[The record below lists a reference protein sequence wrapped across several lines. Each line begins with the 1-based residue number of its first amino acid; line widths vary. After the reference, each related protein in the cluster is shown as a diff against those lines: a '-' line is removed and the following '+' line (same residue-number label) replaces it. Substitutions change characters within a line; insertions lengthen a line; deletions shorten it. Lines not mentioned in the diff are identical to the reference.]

1 MALRFDPESEKSSL
15 TSNKGC
21 HYIMK
26 GNGWIGYWNLLF
38 FFFKLNLLLW
48 YLLFLDQYNE
58 LCYGGIALP
67 FDLGLIFSNIEK
79 ESESVPTP
87 DYEDSSCFKYLS
99 TGKWTFYLFFSYQI
113 IR

>member
-1 MALRFDPESEKSSL
+1 MLGLDIEINYFVLSRIY
-15 TSNKGC
+15 C
-21 HYIMK
+21 Y
-26 GNGWIGYWNLLF
+26 GNYHF
-38 FFFKLNLLLW
+38 FI
-48 YLLFLDQYNE
+48 DQYNE

-99 TGKWTFYLFFSYQI
+99 TGK
-113 IR
+113 

>member
-21 HYIMK
+21 HYITK
-26 GNGWIGYWNLLF
+26 GNAWIRYLNELF
-38 FFFKLNLLLW
+38 CIKSNLLLW
-48 YLLFLDQYNE
+48 YLLFIDQYNE

-99 TGKWTFYLFFSYQI
+99 TGK
-113 IR
+113 